1 MGNVLPRAPLLMVAA
16 VRTTSELGEAV
27 ELAVLAQGS
36 DQAEQLR
43 DLYEWLAGVDELR
56 GRIGLAEKPPKSGTL
71 GPVLEALT
79 VALAPGG
86 AVTALATTTIAW
98 LRSRRGDVRL
108 TFRRSDGRSVE
119 ISATRV
125 SRLDSAAL
133 EQQVVQLVALLNQ
146 GTDEAEEEKVR
157 EPENR

>member
-1 MGNVLPRAPLLMVAA
+1 MLTHGADPA
-16 VRTTSELGEAV
+16 GH
-27 ELAVLAQGS
+27 
-36 DQAEQLR
+36 LR
-43 DLYEWLAGVDELR
+43 DLHAWLADVDELR
-56 GRIGLAEKPPKSGTL
+56 GSVGLAEGPPEAGTL

-86 AVTALATTTIAW
+86 AVTALATATIAW

-108 TFRRSDGRSVE
+108 TFKRADGRSVE

-125 SRLDSAAL
+125 SHLDAAAL
-133 EQQVVQLVALLNQ
+133 EQQVAHLVALLNQ
-146 GTDEAEEEKVR
+146 GTDEVGEEKAR